1 MQMITIEVSA
11 ATNRAGLKYLRT
23 GFFMRRPE
31 KMAELIRDE
40 IIQIVG
46 YELEDPR
53 VAGVT
58 VTDVRMSEN
67 LRDARIFVTVAGK
80 DEEALAALAALRRAA
95 PYVRRQLGLALDLR
109 HAPEIHF
116 VRDTVEERALRLD
129 QIFSELGQ
137 NSASQAA
144 EANPDNEIQP
154 EERGMA

>member
-1 MQMITIEVSA
+1 
-11 ATNRAGLKYLRT
+11 
-23 GFFMRRPE
+23 MRRPE

-80 DEEALAALAALRRAA
+80 DEEALAALSALRRAA

-116 VRDTVEERALRLD
+116 VRDTVEERALRVD
-129 QIFSELGQ
+129 QLLSSITQKTAAQPAET
-137 NSASQAA
+137 NS
-144 EANPDNEIQP
+144 EIQQ
-154 EERGMA
+154 EERGQA